1 MVRDGNIEYDAKDEV
16 TEFENAFVFRAN
28 GILYPILEFR
38 GETDSEMTTAYLM
51 PAIKFKIN
59 DSSAIGV
66 GYQAAILDDRDYDTQ
81 ALLTYDFM
89 F

>member
-1 MVRDGNIEYDAKDEV
+1 MVWDGNVEYDAKDEV
-16 TEFENAFVFRAN
+16 TEFENAFVFRAS

-59 DSSAIGV
+59 ESSAIGV
-66 GYQAAILDDRDYDTQ
+66 GYQAAIHNDRNYDTQ
-81 ALLTYDFM
+81 ALLAYGFM